1 MPTRQ
6 QRANVTMP
14 LQAHQVARRIRVP
27 ARTVRH
33 WAANGTLPA
42 KKKGP
47 KLWFF
52 PNDPAFLLQAY
63 MLADRKRKKV
73 ANAL

>member
-1 MPTRQ
+1 MLEDEYR
-6 QRANVTMP
+6 
-14 LQAHQVARRIRVP
+14 LQAHQVARMLGVP
-27 ARTVRH
+27 ARTVRR
-33 WAANGTLPA
+33 WAANGALPV
-42 KKKGP
+42 KRKGP

-63 MLADRKRKKV
+63 MLADRQRKKV